1 MYLLGLSTAIAYRP
15 PGCSPRLIPSV
26 QNYCAEVIDGTYK
39 RDSTTE
45 GGSEGILR
53 AIRSLNAFMLNL
65 SACIVFAHSLSLS
78 LSLNGALILCYLRAL
93 LLCYLMLP
101 DEQASSII
109 CGTTLRHHFGLS
121 DALPRSQC
129 PRLYPYF

>member
-1 MYLLGLSTAIAYRP
+1 MWLLGLSTAIAYRP
-15 PGCSPRLIPSV
+15 PGCSLRLIPSD

-65 SACIVFAHSLSLS
+65 SACIVLAHSLSLS
-78 LSLNGALILCYLRAL
+78 LSMVL
-93 LLCYLMLP
+93 
-101 DEQASSII
+101 
-109 CGTTLRHHFGLS
+109 
-121 DALPRSQC
+121 
-129 PRLYPYF
+129 

>member
-1 MYLLGLSTAIAYRP
+1 MWLLGLSTAIAYRP

-78 LSLNGALILCYLRAL
+78 QWCSD
-93 LLCYLMLP
+93 LMLS
-101 DEQASSII
+101 ACSA
-109 CGTTLRHHFGLS
+109 LVLS
-121 DALPRSQC
+121 DVAR
-129 PRLYPYF
+129 

>member
-1 MYLLGLSTAIAYRP
+1 MWLLGLSTAIAYRP

-78 LSLNGALILCYLRAL
+78 LSLNGVRYDSQSLIVGRKSRRIRRINFIRRL
-93 LLCYLMLP
+93 LANPNNY
-101 DEQASSII
+101 
-109 CGTTLRHHFGLS
+109 
-121 DALPRSQC
+121 
-129 PRLYPYF
+129 

>member
-1 MYLLGLSTAIAYRP
+1 MWLLGLSTAIAYRP
-15 PGCSPRLIPSV
+15 PGCSLRLIPSV

-65 SACIVFAHSLSLS
+65 SACIVFAPSLSLS
-78 LSLNGALILCYLRAL
+78 LSLSMVL
-93 LLCYLMLP
+93 
-101 DEQASSII
+101 
-109 CGTTLRHHFGLS
+109 
-121 DALPRSQC
+121 
-129 PRLYPYF
+129 

>member
-1 MYLLGLSTAIAYRP
+1 MWLLGLSTAIAYRP
-15 PGCSPRLIPSV
+15 PGCSLRLIPSV

-65 SACIVFAHSLSLS
+65 SACIVFAHPLS

-109 CGTTLRHHFGLS
+109 CGTTLRHHFTATL
-121 DALPRSQC
+121 LPRSQC

>member
-1 MYLLGLSTAIAYRP
+1 MWLLGLSTAIAYRP

-78 LSLNGALILCYLRAL
+78 LSLSQWCSD
-93 LLCYLMLP
+93 LMLS
-101 DEQASSII
+101 ACSA
-109 CGTTLRHHFGLS
+109 LMLS
-121 DALPRSQC
+121 DVTR
-129 PRLYPYF
+129 

>member
-1 MYLLGLSTAIAYRP
+1 MWLLGLSTAIAYRP

-78 LSLNGALILCYLRAL
+78 LNGALILCYLHAL